1 MSTAP
6 ATAPST
12 VPATTP
18 APLPPA
24 SSPSIEQLPANIPRL
39 ELDGSNWAIFVVRFR
54 ESMQVNHRWGY
65 FDGKI
70 TCPEPADPSNVME
83 DKQKSIEKWD
93 HKDLVTRYLLS
104 QRLPDSTAV
113 RMGAYPTAKARWDRV
128 NDEFTAKS
136 VYAQNDLE
144 STFYDMRCAKG
155 GDVHVFLT
163 SLRYKREELSAA
175 GVSISDKEYQRTVL
189 KGILEELARFASGIL
204 SSACIFKVS
213 TVDTETLIDH
223 ICEEADRL
231 KNRRAKSQSK
241 DPGVKSSATS
251 DDALTATGSGGK
263 KKRRKGDCHNCGK
276 AGHWA
281 RDCRSPKK
289 EKLAED
295 TAKAGKTDKA
305 QKSETKPVGSANA
318 VVTQDEAVEDECWA
332 VEFSSGASDPGDDL
346 IDESDWLCEVEEM
359 AAAVITPVSDDRGEH
374 VELYDLGATRH
385 ISPYKSDF
393 ASYTTLNPP
402 VYLNTANQQQ
412 FPAIGT
418 GTLTIHAPNGAAS
431 STLTLHEVLHVLA
444 VGYTLVSIGA
454 LDKRGYRTSIGGGTL
469 ELFSLR
475 GERVARI
482 PQTTRGLY
490 RTNHVTI
497 TRGKTLDSA
506 VMTTRA
512 EMYH

>member
-24 SSPSIEQLPANIPRL
+24 SSPSIEQLPANIPHL
-39 ELDGSNWAIFVVRFR
+39 EPDGSNWAIFVVRFR
-54 ESMQVNHRWGY
+54 ESMQVNRRWGY

-70 TCPEPADPSNVME
+70 TCPEPADPSNVTE

-241 DPGVKSSATS
+241 DPGAKSSATS
-251 DDALTATGSGGK
+251 DDCYVSMARSARRELGRVGG
-263 KKRRKGDCHNCGK
+263 
-276 AGHWA
+276 
-281 RDCRSPKK
+281 
-289 EKLAED
+289 
-295 TAKAGKTDKA
+295 
-305 QKSETKPVGSANA
+305 
-318 VVTQDEAVEDECWA
+318 
-332 VEFSSGASDPGDDL
+332 
-346 IDESDWLCEVEEM
+346 
-359 AAAVITPVSDDRGEH
+359 
-374 VELYDLGATRH
+374 
-385 ISPYKSDF
+385 
-393 ASYTTLNPP
+393 
-402 VYLNTANQQQ
+402 
-412 FPAIGT
+412 
-418 GTLTIHAPNGAAS
+418 
-431 STLTLHEVLHVLA
+431 
-444 VGYTLVSIGA
+444 
-454 LDKRGYRTSIGGGTL
+454 
-469 ELFSLR
+469 
-475 GERVARI
+475 
-482 PQTTRGLY
+482 
-490 RTNHVTI
+490 
-497 TRGKTLDSA
+497 
-506 VMTTRA
+506 
-512 EMYH
+512 